1 MTHHERSPVRR
12 IWKRGGDKRPPDRPT
27 ASVRRRWESRKAPEI
42 GVVIWSQRS
51 YMTRETTPPGLAA
64 GAGQLVSGDRPGRR
78 FETRNLA
85 GQAQE
90 QLPSA

>member
-1 MTHHERSPVRR
+1 MSHHERSPVRGFG
-12 IWKRGGDKRPPDRPT
+12 IAEVTNVRPGRPT
-27 ASVRRRWESRKAPEI
+27 ASVRRRWESCKAPEI
-42 GVVIWSQRS
+42 GVVIWSRRS
-51 YMTRETTPPGLAA
+51 YMTTETTPPGLAA

-90 QLPSA
+90 QIPSA